1 MPKLGQTIE
10 IQRTKK
16 IGEVIEVDQNGEPVK
31 MREIDS
37 GDVIEVVG
45 EAYTIVTIL
54 RRIYPIVKKI
64 VIGLL
69 RLLFR
74 R

>member
-64 VIGLL
+64 VMGLL
-69 RLLFR
+69 SLLFR

>member
-10 IQRTKK
+10 IQKTKK
-16 IGEVIEVDQNGEPVK
+16 IGEIIQVDQNGEPVK

-37 GDVIEVVG
+37 GDIIEVVG

-54 RRIYPIVKKI
+54 RRIYPVVKKI
-64 VIGLL
+64 VMGLMSLLL
-69 RLLFR
+69 RR
-74 R
+74 